1 MENLRSARL
10 LCRESSLPGQGVL
23 SIGTAVL
30 QRRATAWPNGGL
42 QAGTV
47 EVYHVRFDRPTGQP
61 T

>member
-1 MENLRSARL
+1 MDVLWIGFIANPNRVDATHGLGSAM
-10 LCRESSLPGQGVL
+10 
-23 SIGTAVL
+23 L

-47 EVYHVRFDRPTGQP
+47 EVYHVHFDRPTGQP